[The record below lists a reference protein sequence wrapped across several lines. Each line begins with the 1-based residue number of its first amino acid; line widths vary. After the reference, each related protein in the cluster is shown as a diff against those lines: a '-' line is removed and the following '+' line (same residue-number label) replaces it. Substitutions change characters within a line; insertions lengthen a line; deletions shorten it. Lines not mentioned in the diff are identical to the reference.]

1 MFHMKKILKSSANK
15 FTRKRKMS
23 LKIKAESKEKLEK
36 EETVSFPMLWHTE
49 RQESTCSAEQSPSR
63 TWAQTPEYSRGNGVL
78 QRNGSST
85 GETMAP
91 Q

>member
-36 EETVSFPMLWHTE
+36 EETVSFPML
-49 RQESTCSAEQSPSR
+49 
-63 TWAQTPEYSRGNGVL
+63 
-78 QRNGSST
+78 
-85 GETMAP
+85 
-91 Q
+91 